1 MGNGDNM
8 ECHPPSPLPSRCV
21 FLPSH
26 LAITPPRR
34 YLARITLP
42 RPFLPATQPP
52 TLSADGLENT
62 DAGVQH
68 AVGAV
73 HEAKVWPRDRHVQVQ
88 QGQVPEGR
96 REEGA
101 GGGGSR
107 GKGDARGLK
116 TQVISTVHSQGYT
129 IGGDCPTPLSAG
141 VADDLRSQLRAGQR
155 SPQNHIAQGVADE
168 GEGGEGAARGA
179 GMGLEEF
186 RHLLCEALPHVLEAV
201 ACALLTAGPSGT
213 ERGEGEMLGGREGRR
228 ITRGWVQ
235 AGCHGKGEK
244 SELGRCLRIVT
255 VRWVREGRE
264 GHPNLPALYHR
275 YQTGARWLSRSASP
289 RSPGL
294 KSTPDWGT
302 SW

>member
-1 MGNGDNM
+1 M

-26 LAITPPRR
+26 LAIIPPRR

-73 HEAKVWPRDRHVQVQ
+73 HEAKVWPRDRHVHVQ

-116 TQVISTVHSQGYT
+116 TQVISTVHSRDT
-129 IGGDCPTPLSAG
+129 
-141 VADDLRSQLRAGQR
+141 RSE
-155 SPQNHIAQGVADE
+155 VT
-168 GEGGEGAARGA
+168 
-179 GMGLEEF
+179 
-186 RHLLCEALPHVLEAV
+186 ALPHPLQAWPMTYG
-201 ACALLTAGPSGT
+201 LSSGQASAA
-213 ERGEGEMLGGREGRR
+213 RR
-228 ITRGWVQ
+228 ITLPREWPTKERAVRGRRVEPAWGLRNS
-235 AGCHGKGEK
+235 ATSCAR
-244 SELGRCLRIVT
+244 RCPMSWR
-255 VRWVREGRE
+255 
-264 GHPNLPALYHR
+264 
-275 YQTGARWLSRSASP
+275 LSPVPS
-289 RSPGL
+289 
-294 KSTPDWGT
+294 
-302 SW
+302 